1 MFVLSVGCL
10 KLMFSLFVAN
20 NSFASIVRCFRE
32 VRQSAPNC
40 KRDQRNSTSGEWSL
54 LRFEGGGDEK
64 DNFGLK

>member
-1 MFVLSVGCL
+1 MFVLSVGL
-10 KLMFSLFVAN
+10 KLTFSLFVDN
-20 NSFASIVRCFRE
+20 FFASIVRCFRE